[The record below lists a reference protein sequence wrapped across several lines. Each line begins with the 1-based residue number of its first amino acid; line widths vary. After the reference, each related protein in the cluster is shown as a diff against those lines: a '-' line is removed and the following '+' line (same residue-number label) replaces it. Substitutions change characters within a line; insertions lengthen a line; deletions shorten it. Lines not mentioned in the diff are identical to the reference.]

1 MHLDRRSE
9 RDDPT
14 TETNPTTVAL
24 LGATGNVGGH
34 YARGALDAGFS
45 LRALARDITKLS
57 IADHSAV
64 AAIEGDATSIDDVA
78 QLIDGADVV
87 VSCVGNPNKTTH
99 IMNATANNV
108 LEAAGRQATPPR
120 CIFISTI
127 GAADSSWLIGKMM
140 ELIGGKSGF
149 ADYEAADLR
158 IRTETDVPV
167 TLVRPYGLTDKDGKG
182 TYKATT
188 KVPVTFALPIARAD
202 LAKFLLD
209 ATTDPQWDGPKGVQ
223 LTGA

>member
-1 MHLDRRSE
+1 M
-9 RDDPT
+9 
-14 TETNPTTVAL
+14 TETDPRTVAL
-24 LGATGNVGGH
+24 LGATGNLGGH
-34 YARGALDAGFS
+34 YAHQALESGFS
-45 LRALARDITKLS
+45 LRALARDVDKLS

-87 VSCVGNPNKTTH
+87 VSCVGNPNKEVH
-99 IMNATANNV
+99 IMAATANNV
-108 LEAAGRQATPPR
+108 LEAAARQATPPR

-127 GAADSSWLIGKMM
+127 GAGDSSRLIGKIM
-140 ELIGGKSGF
+140 EWVGGKSGF

-158 IRTETDVPV
+158 IRTETRVPV
-167 TLVRPYGLTDKDGKG
+167 TLVRPYGLTDKAGKG

-209 ATTDPQWDGPKGVQ
+209 ATTDPRWDGPKGVQ

>member
-1 MHLDRRSE
+1 M
-9 RDDPT
+9 
-14 TETNPTTVAL
+14 TETSPKTVAL
-24 LGATGNVGGH
+24 LGATGSVGGQ
-34 YARGALDAGFS
+34 YARAALDAGFS

-57 IADHSAV
+57 VADRPAV
-64 AAIEGDATSIDDVA
+64 TAIQGDATSIDDVA

-99 IMNATANNV
+99 IMAVTANNV
-108 LEAAGRQATPPR
+108 LEAAALQAVPPR
-120 CIFISTI
+120 CIFISSI
-127 GAADSSWLIGKMM
+127 GAGDSSWLIGKMM
-140 ELIGGKSGF
+140 QVVGGRSGF

-158 IRTETDVPV
+158 IRTETQVPV

-182 TYKATT
+182 VYKATT

-223 LTGA
+223 LTGVR

>member
-1 MHLDRRSE
+1 M
-9 RDDPT
+9 
-14 TETNPTTVAL
+14 TEVDSKTVAL

-34 YARGALDAGFS
+34 YAKAALDAGFS
-45 LRALARDITKLS
+45 LRALARDVSKLS

-64 AAIEGDATSIDDVA
+64 TAVQGDATVLDDVA
-78 QLIDGADVV
+78 QLINSVDVV

-99 IMNATANNV
+99 IMAATANNV
-108 LEAAGRQATPPR
+108 LQAAAQQAVAPR

-127 GAADSSWLIGKMM
+127 GAGNSSWTIGKMM
-140 ELIGGKSGF
+140 QLIGGKSGF

-158 IRTETDVPV
+158 IRTETQVPV
-167 TLVRPYGLTDKDGKG
+167 TLVRPYGLTDKDGKDA
-182 TYKATT
+182 YKATT

-209 ATTDPQWDGPKGVQ
+209 ATTNPQWDGPQGVQ
-223 LTGA
+223 LTGTR